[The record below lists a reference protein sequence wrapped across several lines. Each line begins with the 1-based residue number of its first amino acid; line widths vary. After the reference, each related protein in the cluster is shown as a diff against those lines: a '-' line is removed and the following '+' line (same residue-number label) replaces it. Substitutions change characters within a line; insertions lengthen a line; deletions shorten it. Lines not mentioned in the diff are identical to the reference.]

1 MSARNALGI
10 ALAVL
15 LTLPACVGK
24 VGSFGGGDDD
34 PNDPGTPDP
43 PPPDPP
49 LPTPSIYVRGSLTP
63 LFELTPRVEYGRLE
77 HNGINLA
84 DSDFSAGANVLTSA
98 AQKLDEIGAQIA
110 AERSQPLPVA
120 LIRNQEDRQRAQQIP
135 FRGNPSDAKI
145 VRVGGRTKLYVPLG
159 GDISTPGNEVAVV
172 DLDAGLAITRIK
184 VGVRPQRLAVHPS
197 GLVFVCNQYSNY
209 ISIIDPRTDQLLRDA
224 DGPVEIATEYYCS
237 DLAFVPRSRV
247 APDEDV
253 QDLYVANPWR
263 ASVLR
268 YGLQVDRDA
277 LADRPVGVRVIEPQA
292 PSPVNQPAAEIT
304 GAGSNPFRLALSEDQ
319 RNLYVANNRGGELA
333 RISIQDGLVAA
344 RIALNA
350 PAIDV
355 VNIGDSVLVP
365 TTMPDR
371 GLLAADEA
379 EVSPQVSA
387 SPAIVTG
394 LDQQPHEAHPGAL
407 FDGTKSYNFEDIR
420 NGLFEIDFQL
430 QPGVRPTY
438 FTDDI
443 SAEPN
448 FVAAQKVLAGAVPQ
462 SIARTVA
469 GDRIFVAFGGSDLVQ
484 ELRMQGGNFEVTDN
498 GGGVFRTAERPFAI
512 AVNEVDNQLVV
523 ASWGGEVIETFD
535 LTTRQRLRTIDLG
548 YAQPSYPATNIERG
562 EYLFYNADW
571 SNNGRKSCAGC
582 HVDELLADGIGFAN
596 GATAPTAYHQVRPNY
611 NLMTTDSYFWNGAF
625 ANGSYASLATA
636 AQTRTNCE
644 LVLFGFIEGP
654 ASNPNTRVGD
664 PANRVTDGRDDECR
678 PQSAGPGR
686 LPSNFDAALQIVAAQ
701 KVVANQ
707 VILAETGLQRDDV
720 ARLVDFYSVAELR
733 LPPNP
738 LKYLADN
745 QQLGT
750 EVQAQLEQG
759 KQLFTEAGCANC
771 HDPGNLR
778 APFTDGL
785 EHGSG
790 ADWRE
795 LFVNTY
801 LTDARLEPFGGVPE
815 NMLLGMS
822 ASVADK
828 EVNIHLDP
836 IDYFVPFC
844 FDGESCLSFED
855 PLVVRGNNALE
866 TERLE
871 LLARVNFA
879 DPDRGF
885 VPGNVRGRPAVNT
898 PSLRGLWWENNYLR
912 HGHARTIGEAVL
924 APGHQALR
932 PGERGFAV
940 DAFGSFDVHGETSTL
955 TAAQIDALVLY
966 VSSIE

>member
-1 MSARNALGI
+1 MFPRYSIGLS
-10 ALAVL
+10 LAIML
-15 LTLPACVGK
+15 ALPACVGQ
-24 VGSFGGGDDD
+24 VGSFGGDDE
-34 PNDPGTPDP
+34 PGDPGVTDP

-49 LPTPSIYVRGSLTP
+49 LPTPAIYTRGSLTP
-63 LFELTPRVEYGRLE
+63 LFELTPRAEYGRLE
-77 HNGINLA
+77 HNGINMA
-84 DSDFSAGANVLTSA
+84 DADFSAGAAVVTSA
-98 AQKLDEIGAQIA
+98 AQKLDELSAQLA
-110 AERSQPLPVA
+110 GERALPVPVQ
-120 LIRNQEDRQRAQQIP
+120 LIKSVEDRQRAQQIP

-145 VRVGGRTKLYVPLG
+145 VRVAGRTKLYVPLG
-159 GDISTPGNEVAVV
+159 GDLSTPGNEVAVI
-172 DLDAGLAITRIK
+172 DLDAGSVITRVK

-209 ISIIDPRTDQLLRDA
+209 ISVIDARTDQLLRDA
-224 DGPVEIATEYYCS
+224 EGPVEIATEYYCA

-247 APDEDV
+247 APDEDL

-277 LADRPVGVRVIEPQA
+277 LANRPVDVRVIEPA
-292 PSPVNQPAAEIT
+292 TPTPANQPAAEIT
-304 GAGSNPFRLALSEDQ
+304 GVGSNPFRLSASEDL
-319 RNLYVANNRGGELA
+319 RNIYVANNRGGELA
-333 RISIQDGLVAA
+333 RISVGEDRAAA

-355 VNIGDSVLVP
+355 VNIGDSLLVP

-371 GLLAADEA
+371 GLLASDEA
-379 EVSPQVSA
+379 EVSPQVLA

-394 LDQQPHEAHPGAL
+394 LDQQAHEAHPGAL
-407 FDGTKSYNFEDIR
+407 FDSTRSYNFEDIR
-420 NGLFEIDFQL
+420 NGLFEIDFQM
-430 QPGVRPTY
+430 QTGVRPTY

-448 FVAAQKVLAGAVPQ
+448 FVNQQKILAGAVPQ

-469 GDRIFVAFGGSDLVQ
+469 GDRIFIAFGGSDLVQ
-484 ELRMQGGNFEVTDN
+484 ELRMQGGNFEVTN
-498 GGGVFRTAERPFAI
+498 TGGGIFRTAERPYAM
-512 AVNEVDNQLVV
+512 AVDEVANQLVV

-535 LTTRQRLRTIDLG
+535 LTSRQRLRTIDLG
-548 YAQPSYPATNIERG
+548 YAQPAYPATNIERG

-596 GATAPTAYHQVRPNY
+596 GATAPTAYHQVRPNF
-611 NLMTTDSYFWNGAF
+611 NLMTTDSYFWNGSF
-625 ANGSYASLATA
+625 ANGSYASLATG

-654 ASNPNTRVGD
+654 SSDPNTRIGD
-664 PANRVTDGRDDECR
+664 PNNRVTDGNDDQCR
-678 PQSAGPGR
+678 PQSGGPGR
-686 LPSNFDAALQIVAAQ
+686 LPLNFQAALQVVAAQ
-701 KVVANQ
+701 KVVADQ
-707 VILAETGLQRDDV
+707 VIRAETGLGRDDV

-738 LKYLADN
+738 LKYLAEN
-745 QQLGT
+745 GQLAAD
-750 EVQAQLEQG
+750 VSAQIEQG
-759 KQLFTEAGCANC
+759 KQLFDQAGCANC
-771 HDPGNLR
+771 HDPGNSR

-801 LTDARLEPFGGVPE
+801 LNDARLEPFGGIPE
-815 NMLLGMS
+815 QMLQAIS
-822 ASVADK
+822 ASVADA
-828 EVNIHLDP
+828 EINIHLDP

-844 FDGESCLSFED
+844 FDGQSCLSFED

-871 LLARVNFA
+871 LLAQVNLA

-885 VPGNVRGRPAVNT
+885 IPGNVRGRPAVNT
-898 PSLRGLWWENNYLR
+898 PSLRGVWWGSNYLR
-912 HGHARTIGEAVL
+912 HGHARTINEAVL

-932 PGERGFAV
+932 PGEKGFAV
-940 DAFGSFDVHGETSTL
+940 DALGSFDVHGETSTL
-955 TAAQIDALVLY
+955 TPQQIDALVLY